1 MVSFKKYSFALF
13 LVLLCLNPVP
23 LRSEFYEYMD
33 KDNVK
38 TFTDDLSLV
47 PEVQTGKTKVHKE
60 RYDHLDEEQKNEL
73 IRQEQEEI
81 EKLKM
86 KTRADLERFEQ
97 LEKAER
103 KKEQEIKRQKRLEAL
118 KTPIVIS
125 GNRIL
130 VPVTIKY
137 SNKEVTTVLLLD
149 TGASIT
155 SVNHFVAEQLNI
167 NTGKTSAVMVAGG
180 GILRTKL
187 VNVQHI
193 KVGPKIL
200 KAPKIMVL
208 EQKGLPLDFQGLLG
222 QDFLQQFSFT
232 IDYGNR
238 VIRWKE

>member
-1 MVSFKKYSFALF
+1 MVSFKKYSFLLF
-13 LVLLCLNPVP
+13 LVFLWLNPVP
-23 LRSEFYEYMD
+23 LKSEFYEYID
-33 KDNVK
+33 KNNVK

-47 PEVQTGKTKVHKE
+47 PNLQTDKTKVHKE
-60 RYDHLDEEQKNEL
+60 RYDHLNEEQKDEL

-97 LEKAER
+97 QEEAER

-125 GNRIL
+125 RNRIL

-137 SNKEVTTVLLLD
+137 SNKEVTIVLLLD

-167 NTGKTSAVMVAGG
+167 NTGETSAVMVAGG

-200 KAPKIMVL
+200 KSPKIMVL
-208 EQKGLPLDFQGLLG
+208 EQKGVPLDFQGLLG
-222 QDFLQQFSFT
+222 QDFLQLFSFT
-232 IDYGNR
+232 MYYGNR